1 VIPLPRPGRCV
12 VMGVLNVTPDSFSD
26 GGCFSDPATAIEHGL
41 AMHAA
46 GSDYVDV
53 GGESTRPGADRVD
66 AREECARVV
75 PVIRE
80 LSAAGVRTSV
90 DTTRAEVAEAAL
102 AAGAELVNDVS
113 GGLADK
119 NMADL
124 VAEAGVP
131 WVLMHWRGHSRE
143 MYAAAQYGDV
153 VTEVCA
159 ELTARVE
166 DVVAAGVAPE
176 QLVLDPGLGFAKRA
190 EHNWALLAGLD
201 RLTALGLPV
210 LAGCSPALTPLPGRP
225 RSGTPPR
232 WPRRCSRPRPARGAS
247 GCTTRPPR
255 WTRCARWPRCG
266 PPGGADVA
274 DRRPDRIALRG
285 VRAHAHHGVYA
296 FERER
301 GQIFTVDAVLELDT
315 APAAAGDDLALTVN
329 YADLAQRLH
338 GVLTG
343 EPVDLLETLC
353 QRLADVCLADPLVE
367 AVEITVHKPQAELG
381 VPFDDVTVSIRR
393 ERA

>member
-1 VIPLPRPGRCV
+1 MSTALPRPGHCV

-26 GGCFSDPATAIEHGL
+26 GGCFSDPATAIAHGL

-46 GSDYVDV
+46 GADYVDV

-66 AREECARVV
+66 AGEECSRVV
-75 PVIRE
+75 PVIRR
-80 LSAAGVRTSV
+80 LAAAGVRTSV

-102 AAGAELVNDVS
+102 DAGAELVNDVS

-119 NMADL
+119 NMAEL

-166 DVVAAGVAPE
+166 DVVAAGVSPE

-210 LAGCSPALTPLPGRP
+210 LVGASRKTFLGRLLAGPDGA
-225 RSGTPPR
+225 
-232 WPRRCSRPRPARGAS
+232 PRPAEERDSATLATTVLAAQAGAWGVRVHDAAASVDALRTLDAVRAARGA
-247 GCTTRPPR
+247 
-255 WTRCARWPRCG
+255 
-266 PPGGADVA
+266 
-274 DRRPDRIALRG
+274 RRG
-285 VRAHAHHGVYA
+285 
-296 FERER
+296 
-301 GQIFTVDAVLELDT
+301 
-315 APAAAGDDLALTVN
+315 
-329 YADLAQRLH
+329 
-338 GVLTG
+338 
-343 EPVDLLETLC
+343 
-353 QRLADVCLADPLVE
+353 
-367 AVEITVHKPQAELG
+367 
-381 VPFDDVTVSIRR
+381 
-393 ERA
+393 